1 MGNPKFKKSFTIIE
15 MLVSLTIFSIVTTV
29 ALGAFII
36 VLKGQR
42 NALAT
47 QAVQGNASVLIESM
61 AREMRTGTDFVIPGP
76 KVILVDPPRTHG
88 VGFEFTNAKGEII
101 EYELDSVNP
110 TKLIRVVGGGTPT
123 QISSNQV
130 DITNLRFVVQGTA
143 SSDGMQPMVT
153 IIMGFQNNGVRPE
166 EQVSIDI
173 STSITQRK
181 LDELPS

>member
-1 MGNPKFKKSFTIIE
+1 MRNPKLKKSFTIIE
-15 MLVSLTIFSIVTTV
+15 MLVSLTIFSIVTTI
-29 ALGAFII
+29 ALGAFVI

-47 QAVQGNASVLIESM
+47 QAVQDNASVLIESM
-61 AREMRTGTDFVIPGP
+61 AREIRTGTDFSVAGGSGSLPI
-76 KVILVDPPRTHG
+76 DPPGSSTG
-88 VGFEFTNAKGEII
+88 IELIFINAKGEDIR
-101 EYELDSVNP
+101 YR
-110 TKLIRVVGGGTPT
+110 LIGTSLERSNNGGVSFQ

-130 DITNLRFVVQGTA
+130 DITNFRFIVQGA
-143 SSDGMQPMVT
+143 AAGGDGMQPMIT

-181 LDELPS
+181 LDEL